1 MAAYVA
7 WAVVHRQRAMQAYV
21 DSARVGEWR
30 EQPVVAACQHRVG
43 IAGLGALGTAC
54 ARALDAIG
62 YQVRGWSRTPKH
74 ELPIGIEAFHGE
86 AGRDAFLAG
95 CDTLVCLLPLTA
107 ETQSI
112 LCAELFARGDRRR
125 PGAGLLKP
133 PSSQREFPP

>member
-1 MAAYVA
+1 
-7 WAVVHRQRAMQAYV
+7 
-21 DSARVGEWR
+21 
-30 EQPVVAACQHRVG
+30 VG